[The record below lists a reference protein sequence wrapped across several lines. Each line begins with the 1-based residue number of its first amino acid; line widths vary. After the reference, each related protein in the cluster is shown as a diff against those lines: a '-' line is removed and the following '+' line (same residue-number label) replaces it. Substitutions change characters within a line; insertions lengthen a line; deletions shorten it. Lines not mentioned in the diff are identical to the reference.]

1 MTDYTITRLVIPES
15 LEDAG
20 AADFIASCGLV
31 NRVTESILG
40 SRDFALEPAER
51 LPFAKQTDWSRA
63 YFIAKAEG
71 QVVGLS
77 GYEAQRSDDAKECW
91 IELHVDEAHRRAGIG
106 SALLDR
112 IIETAQT
119 EAKTQIFAR
128 VFTRNDLPG
137 PRMDAGSGF
146 GSVAADDTGP
156 SFSLVRDFTL
166 EQVGQ
171 INRLALPVERAVF
184 DERVAAARAGYG
196 DEYELLRWSG
206 RTPEEHLAG
215 MAALSTA
222 MSTADP
228 HGDLDVTEDV
238 WDADRLR
245 ESEERESASPRTRL
259 TAVARHVASGELV
272 AFTTLDVPP
281 EAARPVNQ
289 WATLV
294 ADGHRGKRLGLAI
307 KLENLR
313 QLMDDFP
320 GHPSVTTINAEEN
333 EFMIAVNRSVGFATV
348 GRGGIFRRMLEPAN

>member
-1 MTDYTITRLVIPES
+1 MTEYTISRLVIPDS
-15 LEDAG
+15 LEDAD

-31 NRVTESILG
+31 NRVAESILG

-51 LPFAKQTDWSRA
+51 LPFAKQPDWNHA
-63 YFIAKAEG
+63 YFVAKVDGE
-71 QVVGLS
+71 VVGWTVYD
-77 GYEAQRSDDAKECW
+77 GQKNTEARECW
-91 IELHVDEAHRRAGIG
+91 IELYVDEAQRRKGIG

-112 IIETAQT
+112 ISETARA
-119 EAKTQIFAR
+119 EGKSEIFAR

-156 SFSLVRDFTL
+156 SFSRAREFML

-184 DERVAAARAGYG
+184 DERVAVARAGYG
-196 DEYELLRWSG
+196 DEYELLHWSG
-206 RTPEEHLAG
+206 RTPEALLAG

-245 ESEERESASPRTRL
+245 ESEERESASPRKRL
-259 TAVARHVASGELV
+259 TVAARHVASGELV

-281 EAARPVNQ
+281 QVDRPVNQ

-294 ADGHRGKRLGLAI
+294 LDGHRGKRLGLAI

-313 QLMDDFP
+313 RLMDDFP

-333 EFMIAVNRSVGFATV
+333 EYMIAVNRSVGFATV
-348 GRGGIFRRMLEPAN
+348 GRGGIFRRILPTED